1 MRKILLFLLTLV
13 TMMAQAQIEK
23 TATFDFN
30 LPLTLNPAVTPS
42 PVALNEV
49 GLSDY
54 TFTANDVTL
63 DFGAQSGWEY
73 QMNVILTTNNDFSH
87 SMGFNQR
94 STMIIS
100 VPSSSYITKIEMGIA
115 NINIWPNVGT
125 YNPSSF
131 TWTASNTSI
140 SEVVF
145 SNPSSDYPTIQYVTV
160 YYVAPSAIMDYSSAS
175 IIDAD
180 NQSNSYSDGV
190 DVTSFKSF
198 DIDFPKNVS
207 LLSSSGITMTDKN
220 DANIPFTAS
229 CSGSKL
235 SLTPNDPITE
245 DDDIT
250 IYVPANVVQS
260 SDNLQNKELGTFNF
274 KVRKERET
282 FNYSKVVPDQGEVTL
297 LPNVIKLG
305 FPNDT
310 KFEDGADVK
319 IYKDGIAKYTATLS
333 WMSDEHK
340 DTVLIT
346 SGHGVDI
353 DNSEANQ
360 GEWTIVIPAK
370 RIHNPFYSTTSL
382 DTDDYWN
389 PEITLTWTIIPTP
402 DPLQPKKDRVAELQA
417 TATQLYAQI
426 GQLGYPTAAS
436 GSPILDPV
444 KDAAVADTDEALDT
458 QITTLENAIKAFY
471 AVTDVVMPSAK
482 TSDTDEDHGWYA
494 FYSVDANGSEKAIH
508 YENGV
513 VSFVGGATMFQVQ
526 SVSGS
531 SVALKTVEGESL
543 TVTLTKMLLTGPEA
557 DQSTVA
563 GLFAVTGI
571 DGVTCVRLEEGSKPQ
586 ATLVYPTAFLLGESA
601 QDNTKRLTLLVVGRD
616 QDSDVTKVSLNGS
629 ATADQQPYFAKRTGL
644 DVGDKVTSFTGAA
657 ILTKSA
663 SYNNGFEVHLDGI
676 ESGDYWLIMPKG
688 CFDYSANPKTVT
700 ELDDPL
706 KVSFTI
712 QGSGS
717 GSGGGDDSGSGSG
730 SGDDSGSGS
739 GSGDDSGS
747 GSGSSTDTSDF
758 RYDLLYYTYPSARQE
773 EPIKATDLNQ
783 AGVYI
788 LRAQYGDMC
797 VDDTKTVTLSDG
809 YGTTYR
815 TGKLVR
821 DDDFM
826 AENPA
831 CSAYRV
837 EWDTPLTEED
847 FPNSKMVSLK
857 IPGAT
862 FGNANF
868 GQWLANPNSVKKSDC
883 IVNQGAPKY
892 YTIDN
897 ARAEDAETAED
908 RAAFDTYKAT
918 KIAEADGKAELGQSQ
933 ACADLIDNAKA
944 AINNLV
950 YDKTLNLAANKA
962 RVDAIITQLNADLST
977 QRAKEDALAAF
988 VTHKNAQKAAAQA
1001 MAKADDSAASKALI
1015 TKAVAA
1021 IEAVTYDED
1030 KSLAENKAPIDAI
1043 ITKLTTDLATQRAKD
1058 AAAEQLVK
1066 DKAAFAEYKV
1076 TQKAAAD
1083 ALGQEGDSD
1092 ACKKLISDAKA
1103 LIDGMTFDE
1112 SKSLAMNKIPIDAT
1126 IQKLATDLVA
1136 QRDIEKSKAAL
1147 KALIDEAKAYAE
1159 SIKTSHPAVATMLN
1173 GAIATA
1179 EAKYNE
1185 QTATKAEFDTAK
1197 DTLSVMLEAAKSA
1210 STGISEL
1217 TIPDSVK
1224 GDFYTLD
1231 GRKLDGKPTK
1241 KGVYIVNGRK
1251 VVIK

>member
-13 TMMAQAQIEK
+13 TMMAQAQMEK

-30 LPLTLNPAVTPS
+30 HPSTLNPAVTPS

-49 GLSDY
+49 GLNDY

-115 NINIWPNVGT
+115 NINISPNVGT
-125 YNPSSF
+125 YNPATF
-131 TWTASNTSI
+131 TWTASNTST

-145 SNPSSDYPTIQYVTV
+145 SNPHSYPPTIQTVTV

-180 NQSNSYSDGV
+180 NQSNWYSDGV

-282 FNYSKVVPDQGEVTL
+282 FNYTATDPEEGDVVELPKTIKVTFPKAATLVDDGSKP
-297 LPNVIKLG
+297 IKM
-305 FPNDT
+305 
-310 KFEDGADVK
+310 
-319 IYKDGIAKYTATLS
+319 YKDGDYQYSITLS
-333 WMSDEHK
+333 QDPDNKAIIWLVNND
-340 DTVLIT
+340 IT
-346 SGHGVDI
+346 GPITNTD
-353 DNSEANQ
+353 ANQ
-360 GEWTIVIPAK
+360 GVWTIKIPAGL
-370 RIHNPFYSTTSL
+370 IHTTAYRANVL

-389 PEITLTWTIIPTP
+389 EETTLTWTIIPTP

-426 GQLGYPTAAS
+426 GQLGYPTADS
-436 GSPILDPV
+436 GSPTLASV

-471 AVTDVVMPSAK
+471 AVTDVAMPSAK

-508 YENGV
+508 YENGA

-531 SVALKTVEGESL
+531 SVALMTVEGESL
-543 TVTLTKMLLTGPEA
+543 TVTLTKMLLTGAEA

-629 ATADQQPYFAKRTGL
+629 ATEDQQPYFAKRTGL

-663 SYNNGFEVHLDGI
+663 SYNNGFEVHLDGM

-717 GSGGGDDSGSGSG
+717 GSGG
-730 SGDDSGSGS
+730 GDDSGSGS

-797 VDDTKTVTLSDG
+797 VDDTKTVTLSD
-809 YGTTYR
+809 YEGTKYR
-815 TGKLVR
+815 TGTLVR

-883 IVNQGAPKY
+883 IVNQGAPRY

-1015 TKAVAA
+1015 TNAVAA

-1112 SKSLAMNKIPIDAT
+1112 SKSLAMNKMPIDAT

-1210 STGISEL
+1210 STGIFEL